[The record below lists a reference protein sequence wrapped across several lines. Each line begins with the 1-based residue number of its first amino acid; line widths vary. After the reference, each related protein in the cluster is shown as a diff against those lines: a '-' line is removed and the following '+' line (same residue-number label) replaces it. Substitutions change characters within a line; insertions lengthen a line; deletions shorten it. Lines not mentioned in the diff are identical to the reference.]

1 MWGCASSR
9 LTSRLARGTQTRG
22 VRESA
27 MRKRVLACVIGV
39 AGALWLVPS
48 AAADTATIGAPAPS
62 SDALGGTCTEPCAF
76 LQASTDAV
84 SPSYV
89 VPPLPAGG
97 SPWSVTSWSALGGSG
112 DSSASLEIWRP
123 TATAGELRLIAIGP
137 EQPFPTNVVTSHP
150 VSIPVLPG
158 DHLGIL
164 AGSDANF
171 SPQYGTPYVGDVWIG
186 PHPSPA
192 VGQTTGA
199 PSSDFFPTYSGTN
212 VRINVAAVLTS
223 APAVAIPTPTTKKCK
238 KKKHKRSAQSAKKK
252 KCKKHKK

>member
-1 MWGCASSR
+1 
-9 LTSRLARGTQTRG
+9 
-22 VRESA
+22 
-27 MRKRVLACVIGV
+27 MRKRVLACVLGM

-48 AAADTATIGAPAPS
+48 AAADTVTIGAPAPS
-62 SDALGGTCTEPCAF
+62 SEVLSGTCTEPCAF

-97 SPWSVTSWSALGGSG
+97 TPWSVTSWSALGGSG

-164 AGSDANF
+164 AGFDSDF
-171 SPQYGTPYVGDVWIG
+171 SPEYGTPYIGDVFMG

-192 VGQTTGA
+192 VGETAGA
-199 PSSDFFPTYSGTN
+199 PSSDFYPTYSGTN
-212 VRINVAAVLTS
+212 VRVNVAAVLTS
-223 APAVAIPTPTTKKCK
+223 APPAATPVPKKKCK
-238 KKKHKRSAQSAKKK
+238 KKKHKRSADSAKK
-252 KCKKHKK
+252 KCKKKKKKK

>member
-1 MWGCASSR
+1 MP
-9 LTSRLARGTQTRG
+9 
-22 VRESA
+22 
-27 MRKRVLACVIGV
+27 KRVLACVLGV

-62 SDALGGTCTEPCAF
+62 ADVLGGTCTEPCAF
-76 LQASTDAV
+76 FQAATDAV

-89 VPPLPAGG
+89 VPTLPAGG
-97 SPWSVTSWSALGGSG
+97 GPWSVTSWSALGGSG

-123 TATAGELRLIAIGP
+123 TSTAGEFRLIAIGP

-158 DHLGIL
+158 DHLGVL
-164 AGSDANF
+164 AGSDADF
-171 SPQYGTPYVGDVWIG
+171 SPQYGTPNVGDVWIG

-199 PSSDFFPTYSGTN
+199 PSSDFYPTYGGTN
-212 VRINVAAVLTS
+212 VRINVAAVVTS
-223 APAVAIPTPTTKKCK
+223 APAAATPVPKKKCN

-252 KCKKHKK
+252 KCKKKHKH